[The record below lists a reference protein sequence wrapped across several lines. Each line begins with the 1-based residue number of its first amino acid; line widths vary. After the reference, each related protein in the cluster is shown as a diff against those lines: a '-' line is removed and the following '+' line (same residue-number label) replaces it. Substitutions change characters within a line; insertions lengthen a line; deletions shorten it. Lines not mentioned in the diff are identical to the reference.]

1 MNHPVHM
8 MYTPEE
14 LAELLNVNRRTIL
27 VWIREGK
34 LSAKKISRNLIR
46 IPAEAVDEMLAK
58 VNQ

>member
-1 MNHPVHM
+1 M